1 MLYFD
6 RNVRI
11 AYIIDWKIFYTYGV
25 TTFARC
31 IFCGWHLAKG
41 VTFFIARTETDLQE
55 QKPIYMSIIYIV
67 INRTNNK
74 LKNGGILQ

>member
-41 VTFFIARTETDLQE
+41 VTFLLQE

-67 INRTNNK
+67 IYIVINRTNNK
-74 LKNGGILQ
+74 IKNGGILQ

>member
-41 VTFFIARTETDLQE
+41 VTFFIARTETDLYE
-55 QKPIYMSIIYIV
+55 YYIYCYI
-67 INRTNNK
+67 RCYK
-74 LKNGGILQ
+74 SDK